1 MERAKIIGRKRDM
14 NGNVVGTYHDNS
26 ILNTRI
32 NLADFPYVYIMEYSA
47 IAIAEAIFNNLND
60 DST

>member
-32 NLADFPYVYIMEYSA
+32 NVADFPYGHIMEYSA